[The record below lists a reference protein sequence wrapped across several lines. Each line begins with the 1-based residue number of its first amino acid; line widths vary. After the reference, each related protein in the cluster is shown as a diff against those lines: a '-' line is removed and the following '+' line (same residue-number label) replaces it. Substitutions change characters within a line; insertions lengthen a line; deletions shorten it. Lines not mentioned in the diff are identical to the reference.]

1 MISGLAAGF
10 LHLSQAT
17 MSVLVPDEELSPGRF
32 VCPAQDQRDLHQHPG
47 IFSSPLHMM
56 LEAIKGQQI
65 LTKPKGIQSK
75 YAVSFLLEQIR
86 KSRHNCHHQIF
97 IFREQHFHE
106 AGLKALRFYQFL
118 RWSLVK

>member
-65 LTKPKGIQSK
+65 LTKPKDCHFGTSNSSLHVPNVQS
-75 YAVSFLLEQIR
+75 LLTLQ
-86 KSRHNCHHQIF
+86 
-97 IFREQHFHE
+97 
-106 AGLKALRFYQFL
+106 GLAEMPPM
-118 RWSLVK
+118 